1 MKRAFPVV
9 VALSLTAC
17 TLPAVLPEV
26 NQEYKPTGE
35 ILLGNRSANFDAVRV
50 RSPRCNLARRTDG
63 SWAGTFDT
71 RPVDVNVYENRL
83 AGIGVQLTKSLENGK
98 LVITGQVEGRIVRF
112 ELDDQRA
119 LIRTASGSITLD
131 GRVVGEDLTTYG
143 PRGEL
148 QLKGEAGRD
157 VPPWPQFAFALLA
170 AT

>member
-1 MKRAFPVV
+1 MVRTFV
-9 VALSLTAC
+9 VALAVSMSAC

-35 ILLGNRSANFDAVRV
+35 ILLGNKSANFDAVRV
-50 RSPRCNLARRTDG
+50 RSPRCNLAKRTDG

-71 RPVDVNVYENRL
+71 RPVDVNVYENRV
-83 AGIGVQLTKSLENGK
+83 AGTGIQLTRTQEGNRII
-98 LVITGQVEGRIVRF
+98 ITGQVEGRIVRF

-119 LIRTASGSITLD
+119 LLRTPAGSITVD
-131 GRVVGEDLTTYG
+131 GRVIGEGMTTYG

-148 QLKGEAGRD
+148 QLKGDAGKD

>member
-1 MKRAFPVV
+1 MVRTFV
-9 VALSLTAC
+9 VALALSMSAC

-35 ILLGNRSANFDAVRV
+35 VLLGNRSSNFDAVRV
-50 RSPRCNLARRTDG
+50 RSPRCNLAKRTDG

-71 RPVDVNVYENRL
+71 RPVDVNVYEDRL
-83 AGIGVQLTKSLENGK
+83 SGIGIQLSKRVENGK
-98 LVITGQVEGRIVRF
+98 IVITGQVEGRIVRY

-119 LIRTASGSITLD
+119 LIRTPAGSITLD
-131 GRVVGEDLTTYG
+131 GRVVGDGITTYG

-148 QLKGEAGRD
+148 QLKGDAGKD